1 MGTVLVTGGKGFLG
15 SSIVSQL
22 KARGENVRIF
32 ARRSDTAE
40 NAAADPTED
49 IVWGDIRDPE
59 AVDRA
64 VEGVDNII
72 HVASNFRQGGSD
84 KKVAYATN
92 VEGTLNLLN
101 SAKKHNVKHFIHCS
115 TIGVHGTV
123 LEIPANEQTAFNPT
137 DLYQETKL
145 IAEQKV
151 WEFYK
156 ETGLPI
162 TVIRPISLLGP
173 GDLRM
178 LKLFKMIQKGRF
190 FIVGKGEVLFHPAYI
205 DDVVRGFLLC
215 LNNEKAIGEA
225 FIIGGEEYLTLNE
238 LCRVIADELEVAPP
252 NLKIPMAPMLA
263 LATLFEKVCE
273 PFGIEP
279 PLHRRRISFFQNNR
293 AFSIDK
299 VKQVL
304 GYEPQYSLKETI
316 HKTAEWYKAQGYL
329 SS

>member
-22 KARGENVRIF
+22 KEKGEDVRIF
-32 ARRSDTAE
+32 TRPSNKSVADSTE
-40 NAAADPTED
+40 N
-49 IVWGDIRDPE
+49 IIWGDIRDPD
-59 AVDRA
+59 AVDKA
-64 VEGVDNII
+64 VKGADKVI
-72 HVASNFRQGGSD
+72 HVVSNFRQGGSD

-92 VEGTLNLLN
+92 VDGTLNLLK
-101 SAKKHNVKHFIHCS
+101 AAEKHNVTHLIHCS

-123 LEIPANEQTAFNPT
+123 LEIPANEESAFNPT

-151 WEFYK
+151 WQFHK

-162 TVIRPISLLGP
+162 TVIRPISLFGP
-173 GDLRM
+173 GDMRM
-178 LKLFKMIQKGRF
+178 LKLFKMTQKGRF

-215 LNNEKAIGEA
+215 LGNEKAVGEA
-225 FIIGGEEYLTLNE
+225 FIIGGSEYLTLNE
-238 LCRVIADELEVAPP
+238 LCQMIADELNVSPP
-252 NLKIPMAPMLA
+252 SIRIPMAPVLA
-263 LATLFEKVCE
+263 LATLCEKACV

-279 PLHRRRISFFQNNR
+279 PLHRRRVSFFQNNR
-293 AFSIDK
+293 AFSIQK
-299 VKQVL
+299 VKETL

-316 HKTAEWYKAQGYL
+316 HKTAEWYKQKGYL
-329 SS
+329 